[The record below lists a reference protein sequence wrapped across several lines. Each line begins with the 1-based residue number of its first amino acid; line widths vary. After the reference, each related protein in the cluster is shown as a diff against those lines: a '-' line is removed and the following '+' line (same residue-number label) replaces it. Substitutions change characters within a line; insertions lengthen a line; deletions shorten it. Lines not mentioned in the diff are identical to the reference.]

1 MSVNTIRIVLGQCRI
16 NHYAVRARLVPKAG
30 NSLSSKL
37 DVKLTLGR
45 LLIAQQAA
53 LLQVPGQKFFGQ
65 KFHTLMKNKN
75 GLISYWG
82 SRLSKSIGFAALSCI
97 STIAMATPH
106 IQHWQ
111 SASGAKVLFVEDHDI
126 PMLDVAVTLRAGSSF
141 DAADKSGVAGLTHG
155 LLDAGAE
162 GLSEDEISRGIADI
176 GAQLGGSFDPDRAS
190 LSLRTLSSNAERDK
204 ALNIMARVL
213 QHPVFPEAILAREKV
228 RLIAALK
235 EAETK
240 PESIAEKAFQKAV
253 FGTHPYALLGS
264 GEVDSV
270 EKITVQDLSNFYR
283 AHYQASSAVVAIM
296 GDATRAQAEA
306 IAEQLTAQL
315 PVSALPSALPKVVMQ
330 IAESE
335 QRISHP
341 ASQSHI
347 LIGAPGMARNDPDF
361 FPLYVGNYSLGGGG
375 FVSRLMNEV
384 REKKGLAYSV
394 YSYYMPLKQP
404 GAFQIGLQTKKEQAD
419 EALQLVR
426 STLGDFIAH
435 GPTEKELLAAKQNII
450 GGFPLR
456 IDSNRKI
463 LDYLSIIGF
472 YDLPLTYLD
481 DFTRNVDRVTTAQI
495 RDAFARHI
503 DPRAMATVIVGAPEA
518 PQGFSHPES
527 GAGKPLS
534 SKLNAELTP
543 PEGNAK

>member
-1 MSVNTIRIVLGQCRI
+1 MFADSKQVKSL
-16 NHYAVRARLVPKAG
+16 LV
-30 NSLSSKL
+30 
-37 DVKLTLGR
+37 
-45 LLIAQQAA
+45 
-53 LLQVPGQKFFGQ
+53 
-65 KFHTLMKNKN
+65 
-75 GLISYWG
+75 
-82 SRLSKSIGFAALSCI
+82 KSIGFAALCCVT
-97 STIAMATPH
+97 TIANATPN

-126 PMLDVAVTLRAGSSF
+126 PMLDVAVSVPAGSSF
-141 DAADKSGVAGLTHG
+141 DTAEKSGLAGLTHQM
-155 LLDAGAE
+155 LDSGAD
-162 GLSEDEISRGIADI
+162 GLSEDDISRGMADI
-176 GAQLGGSFDPDRAS
+176 GAQFGGSFDQDRS
-190 LSLRTLSSNAERDK
+190 SISLRTLSNSAQRDK
-204 ALNIMARVL
+204 ALDIMASVL

-253 FGTHPYALLGS
+253 FGTHPYALIGS
-264 GEVDSV
+264 GEVATV

-283 AHYQASSAVVAIM
+283 AHYLASNAVVAIM
-296 GDATRAQAEA
+296 GDTTRSQAEA
-306 IAEQLTAQL
+306 IAQQLTAQL
-315 PVSALPSALPKVVMQ
+315 PSSVVANALPNVVMQ
-330 IAESE
+330 IVPNE

-347 LIGAPGMARNDPDF
+347 LIGAPGMARGDPDF
-361 FPLYVGNYSLGGGG
+361 FPLYVGNYTLGGGG

-394 YSYYMPLKQP
+394 YSYFMPLKQP

-419 EALQLVR
+419 EALKLVR
-426 STLGDFIAH
+426 STLADFIAK

-481 DFTRNVDRVTTAQI
+481 DFTRNIDRVTVAQI
-495 RDAFARHI
+495 RDAFARHVN
-503 DPRAMATVIVGAPEA
+503 PQAMATVIVGAPEA
-518 PQGFSHPES
+518 GN
-527 GAGKPLS
+527 PLS
-534 SKLNAELTP
+534 SKLDVELTP
-543 PEGNAK
+543 PEGAAK